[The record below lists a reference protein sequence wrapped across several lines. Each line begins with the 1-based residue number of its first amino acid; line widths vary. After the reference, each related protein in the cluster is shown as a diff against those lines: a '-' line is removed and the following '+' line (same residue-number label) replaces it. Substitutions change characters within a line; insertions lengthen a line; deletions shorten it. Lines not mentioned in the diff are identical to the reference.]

1 VQPSR
6 YQRLGDI
13 IRRNPEHT
21 AARRARAELAFGR
34 MPNGHLEVTLA
45 EDARLAQMPPDLRNK
60 AWTPNPELWQ
70 WAAMKVL
77 PEAERE
83 LRAWPS
89 RVSAWRLWMGWAH
102 LHPTQPSPLAFAR
115 TLPVWGSESRWASRL
130 PKEVHDTVAEEL
142 RGVGRFEEMRA
153 WFQEA
158 WDGLDKRPL
167 PNFGGMGGFRTEL
180 LKQRKEQGEAIAAP
194 LKEALT
200 TLRRNAEVKLVDDAL
215 RAMLNTPDAGPNDPA
230 TAPGRLLPGQR
241 GQGPRGQGPG
251 APGGNPLRPGRGQ

>member
-1 VQPSR
+1 
-6 YQRLGDI
+6 
-13 IRRNPEHT
+13 
-21 AARRARAELAFGR
+21 
-34 MPNGHLEVTLA
+34 
-45 EDARLAQMPPDLRNK
+45 
-60 AWTPNPELWQ
+60 
-70 WAAMKVL
+70 
-77 PEAERE
+77 
-83 LRAWPS
+83 
-89 RVSAWRLWMGWAH
+89 MGWAH
-102 LHPTQPSPLAFAR
+102 LHPTQSSPLAFAR

-167 PNFGGMGGFRTEL
+167 PNFGGMGGCRTEL

-215 RAMLNTPDAGPNDPA
+215 RTMLNTPDAGPNDPA

-241 GQGPRGQGPG
+241 GQSPRGQGPGG